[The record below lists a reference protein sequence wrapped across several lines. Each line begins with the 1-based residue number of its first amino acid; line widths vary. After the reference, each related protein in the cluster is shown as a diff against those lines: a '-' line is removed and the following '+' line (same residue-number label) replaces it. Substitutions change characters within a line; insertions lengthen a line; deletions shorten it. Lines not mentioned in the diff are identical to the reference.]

1 MLSSQCEEFGK
12 LFSVVNSPS
21 FSAPFSLSLPCGS
34 PVWALSG
41 FLGLCCWYLFLLKE
55 FMHTFLTHSHQVVM
69 YRFLSLESCLSP
81 SGSSSSI
88 LCFWCIPLSHTEWSI
103 EFILPRIQKLKVY
116 FFLRSRNMFMYLTA
130 LLYTHFVYFKLLFWK
145 RQIVSWM
152 LEWK

>member
-21 FSAPFSLSLPCGS
+21 FSALFSLSLPCGS

-116 FFLRSRNMFMYLTA
+116 FFLRSRNMFMYL
-130 LLYTHFVYFKLLFWK
+130 KLLCFILTLYILSCYSERDK
-145 RQIVSWM
+145 LSH
-152 LEWK
+152 EC